1 MQIFSRSAQRPFIK
15 GRGIATKKNFFI
27 FEKISAAETRC
38 LVKMG
43 LSSIK
48 KVLRNFTCL
57 NPFFSTKLLPLMRR
71 QLFSKKSIDQLRAD
85 AESAHGLHRTLG
97 PVQLFAM
104 GVGAI
109 IGAGIFVLTGL
120 AAREHAGPALTLS
133 FVVAGFGCTFAALCY
148 AEFAAMVPVAGS
160 AYTYAYATLGEL
172 FAWIIGW
179 DLILEYAM
187 ASSAV
192 AVGWS
197 KYFVEFVSL
206 FGIHLSPR
214 FFMDPQSYL
223 TSFGGPALT
232 QAGLWES
239 LRLTFTGQVPF
250 SCDIVAVGILLI
262 VTAILVKGI
271 RESARVNTAIVFLK
285 LFVVLYVIFAGSK
298 YVDVSNWHPYFP
310 FGWKGVMTGASF
322 IFFAYIGFD
331 SVSTHAEE
339 AKNPQRDVPLGILL
353 SLAFCT
359 ILYIAV
365 AAVLTGM
372 VKFSEI
378 DIHAPIASAFAVHG
392 IKSAVLLVSFG
403 ALAGLTSVLLVMM
416 LSQARVFLAMAR
428 DHLLPYEFFG
438 KIHPRFRTPH
448 YSTMLTG
455 FVVALVAGFT
465 PIGKI
470 AELVNIGTLLAF
482 AIVCAAVL
490 VLRAKDPGRHRPFRC
505 PWVPVVPILGIVSN
519 VVLMLSLDNI
529 TKLRLVIWLAI
540 GFLIYFTYS
549 RKKSE
554 FYVSK

>member
-1 MQIFSRSAQRPFIK
+1 M
-15 GRGIATKKNFFI
+15 
-27 FEKISAAETRC
+27 IS
-38 LVKMG
+38 
-43 LSSIK
+43 
-48 KVLRNFTCL
+48 
-57 NPFFSTKLLPLMRR
+57 
-71 QLFSKKSIDQLRAD
+71 QLFSKKSIDQLKAD
-85 AESAHGLHRTLG
+85 AESGQPLRRVLG

-120 AAREHAGPALTLS
+120 AAREHSGPALTVS
-133 FVVAGFGCTFAALCY
+133 FVIAGFGCAFAALCY

-197 KYFVEFVSL
+197 KYFVEFLKL
-206 FGIHLSPR
+206 FGFHLPPR
-214 FFMDPQSYL
+214 LYQDPQTYL
-223 TSFGGPALT
+223 AGAGGLT
-232 QAGLWES
+232 DIGLWES
-239 LRLTFTGQVPF
+239 LKLTFTGQVPF
-250 SCDIVAVGILLI
+250 SCDLVAVGILLI
-262 VTAILVKGI
+262 VTMILVKGI
-271 RESARVNTAIVFLK
+271 RESAGVNTLIVFLK
-285 LFVVLYVIFAGSK
+285 LFVVLYVIIVGSRH
-298 YVDVSNWHPYFP
+298 VDVSNWHPYFP
-310 FGWKGVMTGASF
+310 FGWKGVMTGAAF

-331 SVSTHAEE
+331 SISTHAEE
-339 AKNPQRDVPLGILL
+339 AKNPQRDVPLAILS
-353 SLAFCT
+353 SLFFCT

-372 VKFSEI
+372 VKFSAI
-378 DIHAPIASAFAVHG
+378 DIHAPIASAFASHG
-392 IKSAVLLVSFG
+392 MKSAVLLISFG

-416 LSQARVFLAMAR
+416 LSQARIFLAMAR
-428 DHLLPYEFFG
+428 DRLLPYSFFG

-455 FVVALVAGFT
+455 LVVAIVAGLT

-482 AIVCAAVL
+482 VIVCAAVL
-490 VLRAKDPGRHRPFRC
+490 VLRFKDPDRHRPFRC
-505 PWVPVVPILGIVSN
+505 PWVPVVPVLGILSN
-519 VVLMLSLDNI
+519 LILMLSLDTV

-540 GFLIYFTYS
+540 GFLIYFIYS

-554 FYVSK
+554 FYRPTTTKK

>member
-1 MQIFSRSAQRPFIK
+1 M
-15 GRGIATKKNFFI
+15 
-27 FEKISAAETRC
+27 
-38 LVKMG
+38 L
-43 LSSIK
+43 
-48 KVLRNFTCL
+48 
-57 NPFFSTKLLPLMRR
+57 R
-71 QLFSKKSIDQLRAD
+71 QLFSKKSIDKLK
-85 AESAHGLHRTLG
+85 AEAEEGQHLHRALG
-97 PVQLFAM
+97 PIQLFAM

-120 AAREHAGPALTLS
+120 AAREHTGPALTIS
-133 FVVAGFGCTFAALCY
+133 FVIAGFGCTFAALCY
-148 AEFAAMVPVAGS
+148 AEFSAMVPVAGS

-197 KYFVEFVSL
+197 KYFVEFLKL
-206 FGIHLSPR
+206 FGVHLSPR
-214 FFMDPQSYL
+214 IILDPQSYL
-223 TSFGGPALT
+223 TSFGGPALA
-232 QAGLWES
+232 QVGFWDS
-239 LRLTFTGQVPF
+239 FRLTFTGQVPF
-250 SCDIVAVGILLI
+250 SCDLVAMGILFI
-262 VTAILVKGI
+262 VTVILVKGI
-271 RESARVNTAIVFLK
+271 RESAGVNTFIVFLK
-285 LFVVLYVIFAGSK
+285 LFVVLYVIVAGSR

-339 AKNPQRDVPLGILL
+339 AKNPQRDVPLAILS

-372 VKFSEI
+372 VKFSAI
-378 DIHAPIASAFAVHG
+378 DIHAPIASAFAAHG
-392 IKSAVLLVSFG
+392 VKSAVLLVSFG

-416 LSQARVFLAMAR
+416 LSQARVFLSMAR
-428 DHLLPYEFFG
+428 DHLLPHSFFG

-455 FVVALVAGFT
+455 FLVALVAGLT

-482 AIVCAAVL
+482 VIVCAAVL
-490 VLRAKDPGRHRPFRC
+490 VLRSKDPERHRPFRC
-505 PWVPVVPILGIVSN
+505 PWVPVVPILGMLSN
-519 VVLMLSLDNI
+519 LALMLSLDSV

-540 GFLIYFTYS
+540 GLCIYFFYG
-549 RKKSE
+549 RKKNE
-554 FYVSK
+554 FYVKEVRP